1 MAGTQMKQ
9 GSTLEQMSGNVGIDA
24 GGDPYDSAYIMNR
37 KVARLAGSPVGLV
50 DRDFQRLKSQSPRS
64 LLQNTPTEW
73 HSGLGVSGVLLA
85 AARGRRIQLPGI
97 FES

>member
-1 MAGTQMKQ
+1 MANGTQMKQ
-9 GSTLEQMSGNVGIDA
+9 GSTLEQMSGNAGIDA

-50 DRDFQRLKSQSPRS
+50 DRDFQRLRNQSSRS

-73 HSGLGVSGVLLA
+73 RVPSVSGILLA
-85 AARGRRIQLPGI
+85 AARGRRGRKK
-97 FES
+97 F